1 MDSDTDAELAI
12 PDDLWVALVAAACTI
27 GLSLVL
33 RFGLGQ
39 SVGYVLRLVPI
50 FPYFLYLFVSKSAK
64 EGPLAA
70 VRTWAL
76 LIVAVTL
83 AVLGYVAL

>member
-1 MDSDTDAELAI
+1 MVDTDTELAI

-39 SVGYVLRLVPI
+39 STSVVVRLVPI
-50 FPYFLYLFVSKSAK
+50 FPYFVYLFVKKSV
-64 EGPLAA
+64 EDGPLAA
-70 VRTWAL
+70 VRTWAA
-76 LIVAVTL
+76 LIVVVTL